1 MYYIN
6 FIFILIIYVQINAQS
21 FPFDT
26 IVTFGDSNTDNGNVY
41 NLTNHQWP
49 IVSPYYEGR
58 FTNGLIWLDKLKIPC
73 IKNYAYGD
81 ATIDNDNL
89 LVGFTG
95 PNRTLVPGI
104 RQQIV
109 DYLAV
114 NDINN
119 VDLSRTL
126 YVIWASG
133 NEYFIDSNIS
143 SDIVVTALLT
153 TVYDLLVVGI
163 KYLIIMN
170 LLPLQLYPGMNL
182 NQNLTTLVINHN
194 NRLISNITQIK
205 LEYPHVSIQIFDI
218 YSLIKTILSNN
229 SLFNFNKVNACW
241 NISNYSIIS
250 QCRNPSEYVFIDKY
264 HFTSSIHEIIADNI
278 QQFISS
284 SLSISLKTFS
294 HMNLCIFIFIIKI
307 Y

>member
-6 FIFILIIYVQINAQS
+6 FIFILIIYVQINAQNV
-21 FPFDT
+21 PFDT

-49 IVSPYYEGR
+49 IVPPYYEGR
-58 FTNGLIWLDKLKIPC
+58 FTNGPIWLDKLKIPC

-95 PNRTLVPGI
+95 PNKTLVPGI

-194 NRLISNITQIK
+194 NLLISNITQIK
-205 LEYPHVSIQIFDI
+205 LEYPHVTIQIFDI

-250 QCRNPSEYVFIDKY
+250 QCRNPNEYVFIDNY
-264 HFTSSIHEIIADNI
+264 HFTSTIHEIIADNI
-278 QQFISS
+278 QLFISS
-284 SLSISLKTFS
+284 SSISLKTFS